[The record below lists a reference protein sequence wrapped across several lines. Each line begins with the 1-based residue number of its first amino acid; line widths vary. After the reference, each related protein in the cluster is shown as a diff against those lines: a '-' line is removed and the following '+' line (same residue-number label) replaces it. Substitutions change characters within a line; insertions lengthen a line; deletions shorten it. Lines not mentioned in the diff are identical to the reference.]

1 MGAYRGSH
9 EGFKPYF
16 EFLVRYRHCLF
27 VCLTVKKGL
36 IFIKI
41 VSDVDYHVIIK
52 LLSFDNH
59 RMITIDQMMIHY
71 WPTNKQQR
79 KQTNKQTNMLNMM
92 SMWLS
97 CDYHKM
103 IIVCSFNDHLMI
115 FWLPYDDHNNYHH
128 LVIKNWYVNHHQ
140 HVVIKKWCVN
150 HLHPHHHVLV
160 IEDLCV
166 NHHYHHN
173 SNHHYLVIKD
183 RCVNH
188 VIIM

>member
-1 MGAYRGSH
+1 MLIIMWSSSYYH
-9 EGFKPYF
+9 
-16 EFLVRYRHCLF
+16 
-27 VCLTVKKGL
+27 LTIIEWSQL
-36 IFIKI
+36 IKWWFI
-41 VSDVDYHVIIK
+41 
-52 LLSFDNH
+52 
-59 RMITIDQMMIHY
+59 IDQQ
-71 WPTNKQQR
+71 TNNKGN

-150 HLHPHHHVLV
+150 HHHQHHHLVIKDQCVNHLHPHHHVLV

-188 VIIM
+188 IIIM

>member
-1 MGAYRGSH
+1 MGAYRGSP

-36 IFIKI
+36 IFIRI
-41 VSDVDYHVIIK
+41 VSDIDYHVIIK

-71 WPTNKQQR
+71 WPTNKQ
-79 KQTNKQTNMLNMM
+79 TNKQTNMLNMM
-92 SMWLS
+92 SMWLL

-115 FWLPYDDHNNYHH
+115 FWLPNDDHNNYHH
-128 LVIKNWYVNHHQ
+128 LVIKNWYVNHNQ
-140 HVVIKKWCVN
+140 HVVINEWCV
-150 HLHPHHHVLV
+150 HHHHPHHHIWL
-160 IEDLCV
+160 IKDRCV
-166 NHHYHHN
+166 NHHYNHN
-173 SNHHYLVIKD
+173 SNRHYLVIKD

-188 VIIM
+188 MIIMWLS